1 VISCPLGSKIKTC
14 LDRGACES
22 GKSPIP
28 RDKIRC
34 LYFLALLIAV
44 QVISVLH
51 IVLQVYNHLS
61 CFS

>member
-1 VISCPLGSKIKTC
+1 VI
-14 LDRGACES
+14 

-34 LYFLALLIAV
+34 LYFLALLIAL

-51 IVLQVYNHLS
+51 IVPQVFNHRS
-61 CFS
+61 